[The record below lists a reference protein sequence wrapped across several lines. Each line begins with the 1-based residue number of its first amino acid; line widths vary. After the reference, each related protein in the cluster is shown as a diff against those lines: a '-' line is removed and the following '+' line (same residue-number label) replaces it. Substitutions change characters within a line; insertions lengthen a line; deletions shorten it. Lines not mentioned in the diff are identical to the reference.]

1 MLNNAHFL
9 SKGKSTNSVLLNKN
23 QSFYFILGDVIK
35 FTLSGTVRD
44 MRISNGD
51 TIHVFP
57 LIGTRFAETD
67 QPQAST
73 SASTAVAVQQMAVMS
88 FKPPVGPALSAQVEV
103 VEDQVDQVIDCFK
116 LLQNSD
122 LLISLFKYYLLQSD

>member
-1 MLNNAHFL
+1 
-9 SKGKSTNSVLLNKN
+9 
-23 QSFYFILGDVIK
+23 
-35 FTLSGTVRD
+35 

-103 VEDQVDQVIDCFK
+103 VEDQVDQVIDSFK
-116 LLQNSD
+116 LLHYETPIFS
-122 LLISLFKYYLLQSD
+122 FRYLNIICYRAIKNCK